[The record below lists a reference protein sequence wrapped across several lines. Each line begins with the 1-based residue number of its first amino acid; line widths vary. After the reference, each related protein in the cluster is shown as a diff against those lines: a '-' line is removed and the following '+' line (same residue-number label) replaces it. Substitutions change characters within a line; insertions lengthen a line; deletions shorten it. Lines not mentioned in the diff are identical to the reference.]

1 MPEISVIMPV
11 YNTKS
16 QYLTQAIE
24 SILQQTFTDF
34 ELLIIDDGSTEDISS
49 VVKNFSDPRIIF
61 TRTEKNG
68 GAGQARNLGLSLA
81 KGKYIALMDSD
92 DISRPNRLAV
102 EHRYMEK
109 HPEIDILGS
118 YMQRFPQK
126 KILKVALRH
135 NNIIHESIFL
145 CNNIVTPSII
155 FRSDLNIH
163 YSKECR
169 IAEDYEL
176 WLRLSNKF
184 RFANLSEV
192 LLNYRWE
199 GQNISLLQNN
209 KQVLAAAELQTTKWI
224 EIAESG
230 EELQP
235 LLINFVCKKA
245 LTERELDKITDFIS
259 AMLKKLEKHPHYNR
273 PTAEKY
279 LQKLLKRI
287 IRNTPD
293 KDYAHRLSKSS
304 VARLLKLP
312 LLFRLK
318 LKFRR

>member
-11 YNTKS
+11 YNTKP
-16 QYLTQAIE
+16 QYLIPAIE

-34 ELLIIDDGSTEDISS
+34 EFLIIDDCSTEDISS
-49 VVKNFSDPRIIF
+49 VVKKFSDPRIIF

-68 GAGQARNLGLSLA
+68 GAGKARNLGLSLA

-92 DISRPNRLAV
+92 DISHPDRLAI
-102 EHRYMEK
+102 EHQYMEK

-126 KILKVALRH
+126 KIFKVATKH
-135 NNIIHESIFL
+135 NNIIHENIFL
-145 CNNIVTPSII
+145 SNNIVTPSII
-155 FRSDLNIH
+155 FRTNLNIR
-163 YSKECR
+163 YSEECR
-169 IAEDYEL
+169 ITEDYEL
-176 WLRLSNKF
+176 WLRLSDKF
-184 RFANLSEV
+184 HFANLPKV

-199 GQNISLLQNN
+199 GQNITVIQND
-209 KQVLAAAELQTTKWI
+209 KQVLAAAKMQSSKWI
-224 EIAESG
+224 EIAG
-230 EELQP
+230 YGTELQS
-235 LLINFVCKKA
+235 LLINFISKKP
-245 LTERELDKITDFIS
+245 LTDQELANITDFIS
-259 AMLKKLEKHPHYNR
+259 AMLKKLENHPHYNR

-293 KDYAHRLSKSS
+293 RNYARRLSKSP

-318 LKFRR
+318 IKFRR